1 MSSRKLFSELT
12 NQFANLEDAHTAG
25 IAIDKIAAVCFIIS
39 TKTRHGFGDLSA
51 LFDDFF
57 QNHLIP
63 IVQHTKAPRQAKWF
77 SENDGRR
84 YQR

>member
-51 LFDDFF
+51 VFDDFSK
-57 QNHLIP
+57 I
-63 IVQHTKAPRQAKWF
+63 I
-77 SENDGRR
+77 
-84 YQR
+84 